1 MKSEKKNTSSNPG
14 IYLHIPFCERKCGY
28 CDFYSV
34 TSLQGKGAFVEA
46 LLKEIDLV
54 SRKREPKQIFDTI
67 YLGGGT
73 PSLLTPDELERILQA
88 LHTHFKISANC
99 EVTLEANPGTVVESY
114 LQEYRSLGVNRLSL
128 GIQSFNERELHLL
141 ERIHS
146 AAEALQTFDLARRTG
161 FENISIDLIYALPG
175 QTKAAWQA
183 SLQKAVELQ
192 PEHISAYNL
201 IFEEGTPFF
210 KRRQEG
216 ILRPKSEDEEF
227 DFFMLTNEFLSAHG
241 YPAYEVSNY
250 TRSPRFYSRHN
261 YKYWQH
267 VPYLGFGP
275 SAHSFWQRE
284 RSANVR
290 SLHRYLSE
298 LKKGQLPIAFR
309 ETIDLKTEEFEHIF
323 LRLRTYEGLD
333 ADYFRQNF
341 ERSFS
346 ETYRSTIELL
356 LSKGFAEWE
365 NAYFRLTKK
374 GMAVCDE
381 ILPLFS

>member
-1 MKSEKKNTSSNPG
+1 MKTKKKNTSSNPG
-14 IYLHIPFCERKCGY
+14 LYLHIPFCERKCGY

-34 TSLQGKGAFVEA
+34 TSLQSKSAFVQA
-46 LLKEIDLV
+46 LLTEIELV
-54 SRKREPKQIFDTI
+54 SQKWSPQQVFDTI
-67 YLGGGT
+67 YFGGGT
-73 PSLLTPDELERILQA
+73 PSLLTPGEVAAILNV
-88 LHTHFKISANC
+88 LHTHFNISANC
-99 EVTLEANPGTVVESY
+99 EITLEANPGTVVGEY
-114 LQEYRSLGVNRLSL
+114 LHTYRSLGVNRVSL
-128 GIQSFNERELHLL
+128 GVQSFNEYELHLL

-146 AAEALQTFDLARRTG
+146 VAEALQTFDLARKAG

-210 KRRQEG
+210 RRKQEG
-216 ILRPKSEDEEF
+216 ILQQKSEDEEF

-250 TRSPRFYSRHN
+250 ARSPQFFSRHN

-267 VPYLGFGP
+267 VSYLGFGP
-275 SAHSFWQRE
+275 SAHSFWRGE

-290 SLHRYLSE
+290 SLHKYLSD
-298 LKKGQLPIAFR
+298 LNSGQIPVEFR
-309 ETIDLKTEEFEHIF
+309 ETIDPKTEEFEHIF

-333 ADYFRQNF
+333 ADYFKHNF
-341 ERSFS
+341 GRSFLDA
-346 ETYRSTIELL
+346 YRSTIDLL

-365 NAYFRLTKK
+365 KPYFRLTKK